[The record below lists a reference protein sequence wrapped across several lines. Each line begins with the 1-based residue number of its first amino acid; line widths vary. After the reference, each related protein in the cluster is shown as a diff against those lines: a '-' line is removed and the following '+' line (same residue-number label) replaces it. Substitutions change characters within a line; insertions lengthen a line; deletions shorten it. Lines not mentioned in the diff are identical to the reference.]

1 MERLRAG
8 RLRRALRV
16 ALPADHPPL
25 PLVVGLMLAVASAN
39 ASTLSEPPR
48 GVGGNVQS
56 ARSPSSPLGDANF
69 AGSSSRGGMD
79 DNPSTFGR
87 RDTLNRPL
95 APNPKSVLRHNAW
108 PVPTGARFLCS
119 AAASPAAAPSAA
131 STTRLLATLL
141 VSCASSSLRT
151 ASSASASSV
160 DTASRCSNTRRL
172 DPGAR
177 KLPTRGGALSILREL
192 PERCWRV
199 AGFSLATAR
208 GVAAKS

>member
-1 MERLRAG
+1 MAMGDVVERLRAG

-95 APNPKSVLRHNAW
+95 APNPKSVLRHKAW
-108 PVPTGARFLCS
+108 PVPTGARFLCCCEEGQPNHLEI
-119 AAASPAAAPSAA
+119 SPRTKRGAKNFRSRDPTHAQ
-131 STTRLLATLL
+131 TDRQEATLL
-141 VSCASSSLRT
+141 EEWNENYAQLRT
-151 ASSASASSV
+151 
-160 DTASRCSNTRRL
+160 TT
-172 DPGAR
+172 
-177 KLPTRGGALSILREL
+177 K
-192 PERCWRV
+192 
-199 AGFSLATAR
+199 
-208 GVAAKS
+208 